1 MTPTPGHILLTLA
14 TPRVTGRACTHVY
27 TLAHLDTKG
36 CSKVAERTVAGNCTF
51 EKKFECYSSIPFLFL
66 FNINTLI
73 TFMLNGLMHK
83 IFLSRNN
90 IKYLVNFVVFQ
101 S

>member
-51 EKKFECYSSIPFLFL
+51 EKKFEYYSSISFYVTFR
-66 FNINTLI
+66 FVFFFKYKYFDNIHVKWT
-73 TFMLNGLMHK
+73 
-83 IFLSRNN
+83 
-90 IKYLVNFVVFQ
+90 YV
-101 S
+101 